1 MRNSSKKK
9 KNSKIR
15 KFIRNTKIRGELL
28 NRKVKREI
36 ADLRG
41 LQKLRKMDKE
51 LGDEVIKS
59 RFPVTTALVGLGG
72 ALGAAIAL
80 RGGAAIAPSLLTKA
94 GRANARKIASA
105 PVEAFKNRNSAAI
118 YDSIGDV
125 KRYKR
130 AKVEREMKPIALGFY
145 GRYDKKGRLLEIIQG

>member
-15 KFIRNTKIRGELL
+15 RFIRNTKIRGRLINL
-28 NRKVKREI
+28 KVKREI

-59 RFPVTTALVGLGG
+59 KFPVTTALVGLGG
-72 ALGAAIAL
+72 ALGAAVVL
-80 RGGAAIAPSLLTKA
+80 RGGAALAPSLLTKA
-94 GRANARKIASA
+94 GRANLKKIAKA
-105 PVEAFKNRNSAAI
+105 PVKAFKDRKSPTV
-118 YDSIGDV
+118 YDSIKDV

-130 AKVEREMKPIALGFY
+130 RKIEKEMKPITLGFY
-145 GRYDKKGRLLEIIQG
+145 GRYDKNGKLIEIIQG